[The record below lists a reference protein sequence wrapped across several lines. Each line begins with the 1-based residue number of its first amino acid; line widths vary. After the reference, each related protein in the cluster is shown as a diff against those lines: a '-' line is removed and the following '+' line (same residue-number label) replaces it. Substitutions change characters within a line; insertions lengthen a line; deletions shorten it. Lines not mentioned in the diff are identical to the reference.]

1 MGLMRISGAARG
13 DIMLKDIVPP
23 GALLAETGCWAVNP
37 RGFPRHTKSQVIR
50 LQHQGQVLSF
60 HQLQETHPFQTL
72 SELEE
77 QVFIALAC

>member
-23 GALLAETGCWAVNP
+23 GSLLAETGCWAVNP
-37 RGFPRHTKSQVIR
+37 RGFPQHTKAQVIR
-50 LQHQGQVLSF
+50 
-60 HQLQETHPFQTL
+60 LQETHPFQTL
-72 SELEE
+72 SELED